1 MATGLDKVLEH
12 LHRVLTPHDDGLTD
26 GQLLARFVSSRDE
39 ASFAALVRRHG
50 PMVLGVCRRLLRHAQ
65 DAEDCFQV
73 AFLVLA
79 RKAAS
84 VVKRESVGSFL
95 YGVAYRTALTAR
107 AVNRRRQARERQV
120 EEMPH
125 PEVTPADVPDWR
137 PWLDRELSRL
147 PEKYRT
153 PVILCDLEG
162 RTRREVARHLSLPE
176 GTLSSRLATARRML
190 AKRLSRYELP
200 LAGGVLALS
209 FSGAASAGVPESL
222 VASTTKAAL
231 LVAAGQATSVGF
243 ISATV
248 ATLTEGVLKTMFIA
262 KVKTATVVLF
272 GVAALGLGTGGLMY
286 QTRAGAADAR
296 QADRGLVTRSGA
308 ETAQQEKD
316 RDKRAAEDARDREQA
331 LREELEKARR
341 EAEAA
346 RAEAQTLRQRAEA
359 ERKRAEE
366 AMRALKEQLEAAR
379 RDRVKVRFANDIR
392 QAEGEFNKRAEPS
405 RRGETAEQRKAQ
417 AELELIAARINE
429 QFEGQR
435 RALQEQLK
443 KLEEQQKAQLADL
456 KRRAEML
463 QRQDVSQSKS
473 EGGPAAARG
482 DKLDQILQR
491 LERLEQRLDRLER
504 RKE

>member
-12 LHRVLTPHDDGLTD
+12 LHRVLTPPDEGLSD
-26 GQLLARFVSSRDE
+26 GQLLARFVSSCDE
-39 ASFAALVRRHG
+39 SSFAALVRRHG
-50 PMVLGVCRRLLRHAQ
+50 PMVLGVCRRMLRHAQ
-65 DAEDCFQV
+65 DAEDCFQ
-73 AFLVLA
+73 ATFLVLA
-79 RKAAS
+79 QKAAS
-84 VVKRESVGSFL
+84 VVKRESVSSFL
-95 YGVAYRTALTAR
+95 YGVAYRTALTSR
-107 AVNRRRQARERQV
+107 TVNRRRQARERQV
-120 EEMPH
+120 EVMPH

-137 PWLDRELSRL
+137 PWLDRALSRL

-162 RTRREVARHLSLPE
+162 RTRREVARHLCLPE

-222 VASTTKAAL
+222 VTSTTKAAL
-231 LVAAGQATSVGF
+231 LIAAGQATAGF
-243 ISATV
+243 VSATV
-248 ATLTEGVLKTMFIA
+248 ATLTEGVLQTMFLA

-272 GVAALGLGTGGLMY
+272 GVAALGLGTSGLMH
-286 QTRAGAADAR
+286 QTRAGTADAR
-296 QADRGLVTRSGA
+296 QADRIIAKRLGA

-346 RAEAQTLRQRAEA
+346 RAEAQALRQNAEA
-359 ERKRAEE
+359 ERKRAAE

-379 RDRVKVRFANDIR
+379 RDRVKVRFADAIR
-392 QAEGEFNKRAEPS
+392 QAEDEFNKRAEPTQ
-405 RRGETAEQRKAQ
+405 RGETVGQRKAQ
-417 AELELIAARINE
+417 AEIELMAARINE

-463 QRQDVSQSKS
+463 QRQDVSQPKS

-504 RKE
+504 RKD